1 MSRTSRA
8 ILGAVIAVAMA
19 APIAFSPA
27 GAAVEPAPRVKPVR
41 FAGIAWGSTAA
52 QVGKRFDREGWRLRV
67 PREDGGTIIVGRVW
81 GRSADIRP
89 EYGEGGGLA
98 AVTLKFHP
106 ESESD
111 ALALYREL
119 VERLRGLHGAPA
131 AEVAPARPL
140 ATEWVGRDRRLLTRQ
155 ELTAATL
162 WVSAAE
168 DAAAVQLDADRYVWV
183 RYESRAWAVAH
194 AGAAELP

>member
-19 APIAFSPA
+19 APIAFSPGA
-27 GAAVEPAPRVKPVR
+27 AAVEPQQRVQPVR
-41 FAGIAWGSTAA
+41 FAGLAWGSTPA
-52 QVGKRFDREGWRLRV
+52 QVGKRFDREGWKLRV
-67 PREDGGTIIVGRVW
+67 PREGGGTRLVGRVW
-81 GRSADIRP
+81 GRSADIEP
-89 EYGEGGGLA
+89 EYGAGGGLA

-119 VERLRGLHGAPA
+119 VERLSQLHGAPA

-162 WVSAAE
+162 WVSRAE